1 MPINHKELLEQLART
16 KALRESAGLTPGR
29 AEDYA
34 PLALD
39 VNRSSVNPVLNNMV
53 ARVGVNSQKASDF
66 ESMMNQNEANFQQ
79 YIQAQKQYEQAQQ
92 SLRRAQKM
100 QALQAQYNGG
110 GGRGGLS
117 ARDQKYIN
125 SLPIGDKGGQNY
137 GKVGATKGR
146 FQDPTPLNLRAGL
159 RTVGSPYGRI
169 TVNASTADNFVG
181 FLRALH
187 RTGYRVTSLGSYANR
202 NIAGTN
208 TRSLHSYG
216 LAIDINPSA
225 NPVAYGKVITNLP
238 KGIGR
243 LAAKYGLAWG
253 GNWNGSKKD
262 PMHFSVPAY
271 GTK

>member
-1 MPINHKELLEQLART
+1 MALSHKELLEQLART
-16 KALRESAGLTPGR
+16 KALRESADLRPGR

-39 VNRSSVNPVLNNMV
+39 VQTRSANPILNNMV
-53 ARVGVNSQKASDF
+53 ERVGVASQKASQF
-66 ESMMNQNEANFQQ
+66 ESMMNQNEQNFQQ
-79 YIQAQKQYEQAQQ
+79 YVQAQKQLQRAQE
-92 SLRRAQKM
+92 SLRRAKQM

-110 GGRGGLS
+110 GGGGLS

-137 GKVGATKGR
+137 KVSGSGR
-146 FQDPTPLNLRAGL
+146 WKDPTPINLGAGL

-169 TVNASTADNFVG
+169 TVNATAADNFVG

-187 RTGYRVTSLGSYANR
+187 KTGYKVTSLGSYANR

-208 TRSLHSYG
+208 RRSLHSYG
-216 LAIDINPSA
+216 LAIDINPSQ

-253 GNWNGSKKD
+253 GQWNGSKKD